1 MLEELLMQ
9 ETQPEV
15 EAETTEVE
23 ETVPQDAEN
32 SETTETEA
40 KPTEVED
47 DSEQETEQEQDSG
60 IAGAEQDNTEVSEEP
75 APVIRVKYNKQER
88 EYSLDDA
95 KPLVEMGLKYES
107 FKPSYE
113 KLKFLAS
120 TTGQSVSDLID
131 SLVTSN
137 EQALYEQILKR
148 ANGNEEIAKEL
159 FEAKKAERQRKFDEL
174 KAQESER
181 EKQEKEAEKNRLAD
195 EFIEL
200 KSEVGTFNEF
210 SDVPKSVLKI
220 AAKKGISLL
229 DAYLRYE
236 RAERKRA
243 EAVKAKQT
251 EAAKTSTGSLNTE
264 TETPDNIY
272 DDVMRAVF
280 GN

>member
-15 EAETTEVE
+15 EAETK

-137 EQALYEQILKR
+137 EQALYEQILKK

-159 FEAKKAERQRKFDEL
+159 FEAKKSERQRKFDEL

-236 RAERKRA
+236 RAERKKA

>member
-15 EAETTEVE
+15 EAETK

-137 EQALYEQILKR
+137 EQALYEQILKK

-236 RAERKRA
+236 RAERKKA

>member
-15 EAETTEVE
+15 EAETK

-159 FEAKKAERQRKFDEL
+159 FEAKKSERQRKFDEL

-236 RAERKRA
+236 RAERKKA

>member
-15 EAETTEVE
+15 EAETK

-236 RAERKRA
+236 RAERKKA

>member
-15 EAETTEVE
+15 EAETK

-159 FEAKKAERQRKFDEL
+159 FEAKKSERQRKFDEL

-236 RAERKRA
+236 RAESKKA